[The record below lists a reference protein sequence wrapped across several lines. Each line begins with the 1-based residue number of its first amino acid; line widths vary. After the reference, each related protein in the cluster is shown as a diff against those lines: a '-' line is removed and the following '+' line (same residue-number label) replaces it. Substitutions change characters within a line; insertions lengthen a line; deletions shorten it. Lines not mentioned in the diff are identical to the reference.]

1 MFQQV
6 FKNID
11 DVLWKDAGCSTE
23 LDYAEQSSWILFL
36 KWLDDNEKE
45 KITKAKL
52 DNKTYKPVLDKE
64 FQWSSWAVVKTKDGK
79 VDFNKNLTGPD
90 LKKFVD
96 EKLFPYLSGFRD
108 KAESIDSL
116 EYKIGEIFS
125 ELKNKRTKT
134 KHEFVFLKVQTRL
147 DRRSVFPCT
156 LQNVMQGDKS
166 SLQNILQ
173 LNFMTLINIIGF
185 IVKLNK

>member
-1 MFQQV
+1 MFEQV

-11 DVLWKDAGCSTE
+11 DTLWKDAGCSTE

-45 KITKAKL
+45 KETKSKL
-52 DNKTYKPVLDKE
+52 DNKTFNPVLSKE
-64 FQWSSWAVVKTKDGK
+64 YSWSSWAVVKSKDGK

-108 KAESIDSL
+108 KAENIDII
-116 EYKIGEIFS
+116 EYKIG
-125 ELKNKRTKT
+125 
-134 KHEFVFLKVQTRL
+134 
-147 DRRSVFPCT
+147 
-156 LQNVMQGDKS
+156 
-166 SLQNILQ
+166 
-173 LNFMTLINIIGF
+173 
-185 IVKLNK
+185 